1 MHFVYKLSDNMIV
14 KMEVGSFEL
23 RMLLLETSGETTVEL
38 QTVRCTLYIN
48 LKNLFLAS
56 EFWICPYN
64 FQSVSAYSGHYRPTA
79 ENLGS
84 FLAFLNENVVNLD
97 ESSGMQLIWC

>member
-38 QTVRCTLYIN
+38 QTVRCTSYIN

-56 EFWICPYN
+56 EF
-64 FQSVSAYSGHYRPTA
+64 
-79 ENLGS
+79 
-84 FLAFLNENVVNLD
+84 
-97 ESSGMQLIWC
+97 

>member
-23 RMLLLETSGETTVEL
+23 RMLLLETSGEMTVEL

-48 LKNLFLAS
+48 
-56 EFWICPYN
+56 
-64 FQSVSAYSGHYRPTA
+64 
-79 ENLGS
+79 
-84 FLAFLNENVVNLD
+84 
-97 ESSGMQLIWC
+97 